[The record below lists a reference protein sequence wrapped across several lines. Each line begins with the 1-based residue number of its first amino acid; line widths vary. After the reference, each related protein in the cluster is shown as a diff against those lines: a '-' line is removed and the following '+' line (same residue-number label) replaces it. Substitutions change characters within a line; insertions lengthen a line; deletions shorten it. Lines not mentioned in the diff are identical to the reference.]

1 MSTINAINAQP
12 IKGFDQSRQKTSFG
26 EAPAYVV
33 VRQPEHKDSFAKR
46 TAASFVSGAVIGTLL
61 DVGRNVLSKQP
72 KIPAKAILI
81 GAAVTGACFVV
92 IDTVF
97 ALVGKLFNR

>member
-33 VRQPEHKDSFAKR
+33 VKQQEHKDSFVKR
-46 TAASFVSGAVIGTLL
+46 AAANFVSGAVIATLL
-61 DVGRNVLSKQP
+61 DVGKNALSKQP
-72 KIPAKAILI
+72 KMPAKAILI
-81 GAAVTGACFVV
+81 GATITGACFVV

-97 ALVGKLFNR
+97 ALVGKLLNR